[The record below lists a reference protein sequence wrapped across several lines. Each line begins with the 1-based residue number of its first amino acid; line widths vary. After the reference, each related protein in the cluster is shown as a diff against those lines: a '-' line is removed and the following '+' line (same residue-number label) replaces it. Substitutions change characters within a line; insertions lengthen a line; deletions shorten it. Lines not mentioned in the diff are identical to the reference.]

1 MSDCER
7 LSDRMPVVALGQTG
21 WTPYEISHLNECGPC
36 RREWE
41 LVQLASRLGNDAGLT
56 LDPAAIAAGV
66 LRRLDQEREDGRLR
80 RRAWS
85 FASLAAAAAVVA
97 AIWTGGL
104 QGRPSKVQQVGTVVA
119 GRLSI
124 PLPELESLE
133 PAELDSVLQTMDE
146 PIISGSTD
154 DDPAL
159 GDLNNDELER
169 VLNTWEG

>member
-1 MSDCER
+1 MSDCEW
-7 LSDRMPVVALGQTG
+7 LSDRMPVVALGRAV
-21 WTPYEISHLNECGPC
+21 WTPDETRHLNGCISC
-36 RREWE
+36 RGEWE
-41 LVQLASRLGNDAGLT
+41 LVRLASQLGKDVGFT
-56 LDPAAIAAGV
+56 LDPAAIATGV
-66 LRRLDQEREDGRLR
+66 LYRLKQEREVGRLR

-85 FASLAAAAAVVA
+85 FAGLAAAAALIA
-97 AIWTGGL
+97 AIWTGGI
-104 QGRPSKVQQVGTVVA
+104 QGGPSNPPAPGTAVA
-119 GRLSI
+119 GRLTI

-146 PIISGSTD
+146 PSGGSTA

>member
-1 MSDCER
+1 MSECEW
-7 LSDRMPVVALGQTG
+7 LSDRMPQVGLGQAK
-21 WTPYEISHLNECGPC
+21 WTPDEIHHLNECGAC

-41 LVQLASRLGNDAGLT
+41 LVQLASRLGKDAGLT

-66 LRRLDQEREDGRLR
+66 LRRLDREREDGRLR
-80 RRAWS
+80 RRGWG
-85 FASLAAAAAVVA
+85 FAGLAAAAALVA

-104 QGRPSKVQQVGTVVA
+104 QGGASKVQPVNTAVA

-124 PLPELESLE
+124 PLPELENLE

-146 PIISGSTD
+146 PLVSGSST

-159 GDLNNDELER
+159 GDLNNDELES
-169 VLNTWEG
+169 VLDSWEG

>member
-7 LSDRMPVVALGQTG
+7 LSDRMPEVALGQVG
-21 WTPYEISHLNECGPC
+21 WTPEEIRHLNECGPC

-41 LVQLASRLGNDAGLT
+41 LVQLAGRLGEDAVLS
-56 LDPAAIAAGV
+56 LQPVAIAAGV
-66 LRRLDQEREDGRLR
+66 LRRLHREREDARHR

-85 FASLAAAAAVVA
+85 FAGLAAAAAVIV
-97 AIWTGGL
+97 AIWTGGPKSE
-104 QGRPSKVQQVGTVVA
+104 PSKVQPIGTAVA

-146 PIISGSTD
+146 PNLSGSTD

-159 GDLNNDELER
+159 GDLNNAELQR
-169 VLNTWEG
+169 VLDSWEG

>member
-1 MSDCER
+1 MSDCEW
-7 LSDRMPVVALGQTG
+7 LSDRMPVVARGRAE
-21 WTPYEISHLNECGPC
+21 WTPDETRHLGECMSC
-36 RREWE
+36 QREWE
-41 LVQLASRLGNDAGLT
+41 LVQLATTLGKDVGLT
-56 LDPAAIAAGV
+56 LDPAAIAGRV
-66 LRRLDQEREDGRLR
+66 LRRLQQAREVRRLR

-85 FASLAAAAAVVA
+85 FAGLAAAAALIA
-97 AIWTGGL
+97 AIWTGGM
-104 QGRPSKVQQVGTVVA
+104 QGGTSKPPTLGTAVA
-119 GRLSI
+119 GRLTI

-146 PIISGSTD
+146 PGAGSTA

>member
-1 MSDCER
+1 MSDCEW
-7 LSDRMPVVALGQTG
+7 LSDRMPIVALGRAG
-21 WTPYEISHLNECGPC
+21 WTPDEIRHLNECESC

-41 LVQLASRLGNDAGLT
+41 LVQVASRVGEDAGLSLEPT
-56 LDPAAIAAGV
+56 AIASRMV
-66 LRRLDQEREDGRLR
+66 QRLNRERKDVRLR
-80 RRAWS
+80 RRSWS
-85 FASLAAAAAVVA
+85 FAGLAAAAAVAA

-104 QGRPSKVQQVGTVVA
+104 EGGPSKAPLVGTEVA

-146 PIISGSTD
+146 PILSGSTA

-159 GDLNNDELER
+159 GDLNDDELER
-169 VLNTWEG
+169 VLDSWEG

>member
-1 MSDCER
+1 MSVCEW
-7 LSDRMPVVALGQTG
+7 LSDRIPQVALGQAE
-21 WTPYEISHLNECGPC
+21 WTPDEIHHLNECEAC

-41 LVQLASRLGNDAGLT
+41 LVQLASRLGMDAGLT

-66 LRRLDQEREDGRLR
+66 LRRLDREREDGRLR
-80 RRAWS
+80 RRGWT
-85 FASLAAAAAVVA
+85 FAGLAAAAALVA

-104 QGRPSKVQQVGTVVA
+104 QGGPSKVQPVNTAVA
-119 GRLSI
+119 GRLTI
-124 PLPELESLE
+124 PLPELDSLG

-146 PIISGSTD
+146 PLVSGSSA

-169 VLNTWEG
+169 VLDSWEG

>member
-1 MSDCER
+1 MSDCEW
-7 LSDRMPVVALGQTG
+7 LSDRMPVVALGQAE
-21 WTPYEISHLNECGPC
+21 WTPDESRHLDECLSC

-66 LRRLDQEREDGRLR
+66 LRRLDQAREDGRVQ

-85 FASLAAAAAVVA
+85 FAGLAAAAALVA

-104 QGRPSKVQQVGTVVA
+104 QGGATKVPTLGTAVA
-119 GRLSI
+119 GRLTI
-124 PLPELESLE
+124 PLPELQSLE

-146 PIISGSTD
+146 PISGSTAD
-154 DDPAL
+154 DAAL

>member
-1 MSDCER
+1 MSDCEW
-7 LSDRMPVVALGQTG
+7 LSDRMPVVALGQAE
-21 WTPYEISHLNECGPC
+21 WTPDETRHLDGCLSC

-41 LVQLASRLGNDAGLT
+41 LVQLASQLGNDVGLT
-56 LDPAAIAAGV
+56 LDPAAIGAGV
-66 LRRLDQEREDGRLR
+66 LRRLEQAREVGRLR

-85 FASLAAAAAVVA
+85 FAGLAAAAALIA

-104 QGRPSKVQQVGTVVA
+104 HSGTSKLPPLGTAVA
-119 GRLSI
+119 GRLTI

-146 PIISGSTD
+146 PSGGSTA